1 VPEELTPPLEVPV
14 SPRREPAWGYAE
26 LALVVVSFF
35 LTLMLCGIA
44 AFAIARKLPLFHGL
58 SQLQI
63 TTSPFFF
70 IPVQMGAYLLTYVVA
85 RFTVAAKSGENFWK
99 AIRWELPATEEC
111 FRFALLGV
119 LLALTVQVLSAFLP
133 FPKALPMYE
142 YFREVR
148 LAYVM
153 AAFGLLV
160 APIAEEIFFRG
171 LFFPVVARTG
181 GAVVAVLVTG
191 AIFSF
196 MHRTQ
201 LAWSWGPMLVLFGV
215 GVVLTVVR
223 ARTKSVAA
231 SWITHVAY
239 NGTLFALLFY
249 FSDGFQALAK

>member
-1 VPEELTPPLEVPV
+1 MTP
-14 SPRREPAWGYAE
+14 PRREPAWGYPE

-35 LTLMLCGIA
+35 LGLMVCGVA
-44 AFAIARKLPLFHGL
+44 AFAIARTLPLFQGL
-58 SQLQI
+58 SQLEI
-63 TTSPFFF
+63 TTSPLFFV
-70 IPVQMGAYLLTYVVA
+70 PVQVGAYLLTFVVA
-85 RFTVAAKSGENFWK
+85 RFVVAAKTDDDFWQ
-99 AIRWELPATEEC
+99 AIRWEFPRAEEC

-148 LAYVM
+148 LAYLM
-153 AAFGLLV
+153 AVFGLLI
-160 APIAEEIFFRG
+160 APIAEEVFFRG
-171 LFFPVVARTG
+171 LLFPVLARTAG
-181 GAVVAVLVTG
+181 SVAAILVTG
-191 AIFSF
+191 ATFSF

-215 GVVLTVVR
+215 GVALTVVR

-231 SWITHVAY
+231 SWITHFAY

-249 FSDGFQALAK
+249 FSDGFRALAK